1 MRLRPTTARPS
12 VWAVST
18 EQGSREGGCRRDAG
32 SLGLRAL
39 AGLRVLAAADNKT
52 LQSKRKQNWFSDTQ
66 RKARSRQGGKTGRTR
81 AVPEVSGACPAP
93 PCFLEGSAG
102 HRVRGTHCGPEKPS
116 TPFSCRL
123 SCAGLMAVVS
133 VTPGQAVTPEVQ
145 AGDGQGAC
153 RLCRTGGR
161 GPHSLPHAM
170 CTYGVYVCAW
180 PGRARGTGGA
190 PCSPFFQWE
199 GPQHLSPSPFPSGP
213 RHMAQTEAGAVGGG
227 HRRVPD
233 GDARS

>member
-1 MRLRPTTARPS
+1 M
-12 VWAVST
+12 
-18 EQGSREGGCRRDAG
+18 
-32 SLGLRAL
+32 
-39 AGLRVLAAADNKT
+39 
-52 LQSKRKQNWFSDTQ
+52 
-66 RKARSRQGGKTGRTR
+66 
-81 AVPEVSGACPAP
+81 PEVAGACPAP

-133 VTPGQAVTPEVQ
+133 MTPGQAVTPGVQ

-153 RLCRTGGR
+153 RLCRTGG
-161 GPHSLPHAM
+161 GDPIPSPMQCAHM
-170 CTYGVYVCAW
+170 VCMFAHGLDR
-180 PGRARGTGGA
+180 PEAQGGA
-190 PCSPFFQWE
+190 PCSPFLQWE